1 MLKRIITGVVIGL
14 SVATISAA
22 AKSYIDVERLKIKV
36 INIIDLV
43 KETRQDVKEIKNHLL
58 QGE

>member
-1 MLKRIITGVVIGL
+1 MRTIINGIIIGL

-22 AKSYIDVERLKIKV
+22 AKSYIDVERLKVRV

-43 KETRQDVKEIKNHLL
+43 RETRQDVKDIKKHLL